1 MTSELVITAIGALV
15 LGLVLGAVVGYAVAV
30 ARCTL
35 GPGAAAGPADD
46 RLEARV
52 RAAAAEALAANGE
65 QFLRLA
71 DQRLAATTATH
82 AGELRA
88 REEAVKAL
96 VDPLTRTLEAVR
108 AEVVH
113 AEESRSTGQA
123 ALGEQVRAMREQSE
137 ALRSETQRLTTALR
151 SSSVRGTWGE
161 VQLRRVVEAA
171 GMLERVDFDTQ
182 ATSRTDSGVQRPDM
196 VVHLAGG
203 KHVVVDAKVALL
215 AYLEAQDAEDESSRS
230 ERLAAHARQM
240 RTHVDQLAAKAYWS
254 QFTPAPEFVV
264 MFVPAEAF
272 LASALD
278 ADPTLLEHAFAR
290 NVVVATPT
298 TLLALLRTVA
308 YTWRQD
314 ALAANAQQVLD
325 LGKELH
331 SRIAVLGDHVTRLG
345 RAIQTTA
352 EAYNATVASLERRV
366 LVSARRFSALDVA
379 DGELTTPAPVETGL
393 SVIGAPELVA
403 GAEAGIVGL
412 EPREG
417 TSGRRSG

>member
-1 MTSELVITAIGALV
+1 MTSELVMTAVSALA

-30 ARCTL
+30 ARRTL
-35 GPGAAAGPADD
+35 APGRDAGPADG
-46 RLEARV
+46 RLEAR
-52 RAAAAEALAANGE
+52 
-65 QFLRLA
+65 
-71 DQRLAATTATH
+71 
-82 AGELRA
+82 
-88 REEAVKAL
+88 
-96 VDPLTRTLEAVR
+96 VR

-113 AEESRSTGQA
+113 AEENRSTGQA

-151 SSSVRGTWGE
+151 SSSVRGAWGE
-161 VQLRRVVEAA
+161 VQLRRVVEVA

-182 ATSRTDSGVQRPDM
+182 ATARTDDGLQRPDM

-203 KHVVVDAKVALL
+203 KHVVVDAKVSLL
-215 AYLEAQDAEDESSRS
+215 AYLEAQETEDEVLRID
-230 ERLAAHARQM
+230 RLAAHARRM
-240 RTHVDQLAAKAYWS
+240 RTHVDQLAAKAYWT

-278 ADPTLLEHAFAR
+278 SDPALLEHAFAR

-308 YTWRQD
+308 YTWRQE

-331 SRIAVLGDHVTRLG
+331 GRIAVLGDHITRLG

-352 EAYNATVASLERRV
+352 ETYNATVASLEKRV
-366 LVSARRFSALDVA
+366 LVSARRFSALAVA

-403 GAEAGIVGL
+403 GAEATIVGFG
-412 EPREG
+412 PRDEATG
-417 TSGRRSG
+417 